1 MTGWMFNG
9 WQSVLIKLSM
19 ALPDYPHPDDTTR
32 QRWLDYR
39 QALRDIPQQKGFPF
53 DVVWPE
59 KPE

>member
-1 MTGWMFNG
+1 
-9 WQSVLIKLSM
+9 M